1 MFVVF
6 AERVH
11 YGSFLLRN
19 CIRSVLFKIQDHSS
33 YYVKNLSVAVRPCD
47 VYAPYCTRKST
58 VEIRRGD
65 LVTRRCECVVFWIPD
80 GQFCLGRWYA
90 AGQIL

>member
-65 LVTRRCECVVFWIPD
+65 LTNVKVSSLFPSSHV
-80 GQFCLGRWYA
+80 CLGRW
-90 AGQIL
+90 